1 MHYKLAEEIIALS
14 ESNYWDLAKREW
26 EFVYAFMSD
35 EFQTCLCGHYP
46 IKEICV
52 LKNSI
57 NNNETEVGNCCVNKF
72 LGIENANKIF
82 ISVKRIKED
91 ITRSMSAEVL
101 GYLFEKSAITQFEFD
116 FYTDVIRKRNF
127 SAKQLEIKKRIN
139 NKLIAFTSYEAN
151 SNFNKINKVLRW
163 ADGYTSFDTSLII
176 SLKQSCIRNGKLT
189 DNQMKALDRII
200 ERWKIL

>member
-1 MHYKLAEEIIALS
+1 MHYKLTEEIIALS
-14 ESNYWDLAKREW
+14 NSDHWESAKREW
-26 EFVYAFMSD
+26 DFVYAFMSE

-82 ISVKRIKED
+82 SSVKRIKED
-91 ITRSMSAEVL
+91 ISRSMSPEVL
-101 GYLFEKSAITQFEFD
+101 DYLFEKGAITQFEYD

-139 NKLIAFTSYEAN
+139 HKLIAFTSYEAN

-163 ADGYTSFDTSLII
+163 SEKHPSFDTSFIL
-176 SLKQSCIRNGKLT
+176 SLKQSCTRNGRLT
-189 DNQMKALDRII
+189 EKQAKGLDKII
-200 ERWKIL
+200 ETWKIT